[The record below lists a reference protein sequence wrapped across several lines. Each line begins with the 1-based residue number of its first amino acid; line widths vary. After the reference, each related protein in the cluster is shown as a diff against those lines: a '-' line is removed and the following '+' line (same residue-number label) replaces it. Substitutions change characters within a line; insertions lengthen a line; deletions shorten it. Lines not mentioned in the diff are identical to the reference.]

1 MTLPQVLPPKPPK
14 SEINRRDRIGLRAM
28 CQESVHHFTML
39 RRQEL
44 YDKIMEER
52 GVAPTEQELDALQPL
67 NEEFDPVVE
76 LALIAVDRRNDVTI
90 RRQALSDA
98 AQYLRPK
105 LSAVAH
111 LEDPNNLAAESKNQ
125 ELALRLVQ
133 AMEVVARSKAE

>member
-1 MTLPQVLPPKPPK
+1 MSNIQVLPPKPTK
-14 SEINRRDRIGLRAM
+14 NETIRRDRIGLRAM
-28 CQESVHHFTML
+28 CQETVHHFTML

-44 YDKIMEER
+44 YDQILEER
-52 GVAPTEQELDALQPL
+52 GTPPTEKELDALQPL

-76 LALIAVDRRNDVTI
+76 LALIAVDRRNEVSI

-111 LEDPNNLAAESKNQ
+111 LEDPNTLAAESKNQ
-125 ELALRLVQ
+125 ELALRLVK
-133 AMEVVARSKAE
+133 AMEVVARSKTE

>member
-1 MTLPQVLPPKPPK
+1 MTHQMILPPKPTAG
-14 SEINRRDRIGLRAM
+14 ERARRDRTGLRAQ
-28 CQESVHHFTML
+28 CQESVHHFTLL
-39 RRQEL
+39 RRREIREQFVQEL
-44 YDKIMEER
+44 GRE
-52 GVAPTEQELDALQPL
+52 PTEQELDAVQPL

-76 LALIAVDRRNDVTI
+76 LALIAVDRRNEVGI

-111 LEDPNNLAAESKNQ
+111 LEDPNNLVRESQNQ

-133 AMEVVARSKAE
+133 AMEVVARSKAG

>member
-1 MTLPQVLPPKPPK
+1 MSVPQIIPPRPTK
-14 SEINRRDRIGLRAM
+14 SETNRRDRIGLRAM

-44 YDKIMEER
+44 YDQILTER
-52 GVAPTEQELDALQPL
+52 GTPPTEQELDALQPL

-76 LALIAVDRRNDVTI
+76 LALIAVDRRNDVGI

-111 LEDPNNLAAESKNQ
+111 LEDPGTLAAESKNQ
-125 ELALRLVQ
+125 ELAMRLVQ
-133 AMEVVARSKAE
+133 AMEVVARSKAG

>member
-1 MTLPQVLPPKPPK
+1 MTLPQVLPPNPPK

-44 YDKIMEER
+44 YDQICTER
-52 GVAPTEQELDALQPL
+52 GTPPTEQELDALQPL

-76 LALIAVDRRNDVTI
+76 LALIAVDRRNDVST

-111 LEDPNNLAAESKNQ
+111 LEDPANLVAESKNQ
-125 ELALRLVQ
+125 ELAMRLVQ

>member
-1 MTLPQVLPPKPPK
+1 MTLPQVLPPKPVK
-14 SEINRRDRIGLRAM
+14 SEVNRRDRIGLRAM
-28 CQESVHHFTML
+28 CQDSVHHFTML

-44 YDKIMEER
+44 CDQITEER
-52 GVAPTEQELDALQPL
+52 GFPPTEKELDALQPL
-67 NEEFDPVVE
+67 SEEFDPVVE

-111 LEDPNNLAAESKNQ
+111 LEDPNNLVAESRNQ

-133 AMEVVARSKAE
+133 AMEVVARSKTE